1 MVIFKGIRSPKDFC
15 CAFWGQLVALL
26 VAKVLI
32 LTNLYRIISMYKIVF
47 FLCFTWFHYF
57 TTKVLVSS
65 KTFVGSSIL
74 SSPAI
79 SIIRTNVFVNIS
91 LIWIYQVFFIAE
103 FEKIE
108 YFREKG
114 VCIPIVS
121 VPPKVSK
128 SIIVPPSFYDGNVLL
143 IDDKEKNVIEWNNA
157 GGIGVLFTD
166 ADVSDNLTS
175 VKSLEFLKKI
185 KWNKNIKIVNYF
197 SKFYYVNI

>member
-1 MVIFKGIRSPKDFC
+1 M
-15 CAFWGQLVALL
+15 
-26 VAKVLI
+26 
-32 LTNLYRIISMYKIVF
+32 N
-47 FLCFTWFHYF
+47 
-57 TTKVLVSS
+57 
-65 KTFVGSSIL
+65 L
-74 SSPAI
+74 SS
-79 SIIRTNVFVNIS
+79 
-91 LIWIYQVFFIAE
+91 FFIAE

-114 VCIPIVS
+114 VYIPIVS

-128 SIIVPPSFYDGNVLL
+128 SIVVPPSFYDGNVVL

-185 KWNKNIKIVNYF
+185 K
-197 SKFYYVNI
+197 

>member
-1 MVIFKGIRSPKDFC
+1 MNEILDLINSETYFMIDIDGVCIDTEQRIAKIAQKIGWKEAFKSID
-15 CAFWGQLVALL
+15 WHEH
-26 VAKVLI
+26 
-32 LTNLYRIISMYKIVF
+32 IS
-47 FLCFTWFHYF
+47 
-57 TTKVLVSS
+57 SS
-65 KTFVGSSIL
+65 KQIHNSVDIL
-74 SSPAI
+74 REVQQKLKRIQLLTQNHTSEE
-79 SIIRTNVFVNIS
+79 
-91 LIWIYQVFFIAE
+91 E

-128 SIIVPPSFYDGNVLL
+128 SIVVTPSFYDGNVVL

-185 KWNKNIKIVNYF
+185 K
-197 SKFYYVNI
+197 

>member
-1 MVIFKGIRSPKDFC
+1 MKRI
-15 CAFWGQLVALL
+15 QL
-26 VAKVLI
+26 
-32 LTNLYRIISMYKIVF
+32 LTQNHTS
-47 FLCFTWFHYF
+47 
-57 TTKVLVSS
+57 
-65 KTFVGSSIL
+65 GE
-74 SSPAI
+74 
-79 SIIRTNVFVNIS
+79 
-91 LIWIYQVFFIAE
+91 E

-128 SIIVPPSFYDGNVLL
+128 SIVVPPSFYDGNVVL

-185 KWNKNIKIVNYF
+185 K
-197 SKFYYVNI
+197 

>member
-1 MVIFKGIRSPKDFC
+1 MAISY
-15 CAFWGQLVALL
+15 
-26 VAKVLI
+26 AKV
-32 LTNLYRIISMYKIVF
+32 
-47 FLCFTWFHYF
+47 
-57 TTKVLVSS
+57 S
-65 KTFVGSSIL
+65 KTRYIFRQL
-74 SSPAI
+74 TDLT
-79 SIIRTNVFVNIS
+79 RE
-91 LIWIYQVFFIAE
+91 E

-114 VCIPIVS
+114 VYIPIVS

-128 SIIVPPSFYDGNVLL
+128 SIVVPPSFYDGNVVL

-185 KWNKNIKIVNYF
+185 K
-197 SKFYYVNI
+197 